1 MTSVYEPSL
10 TMAEA
15 RRQYFADNGFGAD
28 GGYSDKW
35 VDFSLGPVKFPFP
48 NTPARVKA
56 VRFHDLHHV
65 MTGYR
70 TDIIGE
76 FEISAWELGAGC
88 KDFGAA
94 WVLNLGGTFAGV
106 CSAPRRVFRA
116 FVRGLRSRSLYDAE
130 FEPLL
135 PKTVGE
141 IQAERLAADDA
152 GPGAAVKVRPLD
164 LPLFAVTAA
173 SGLIVGSLFLALVVP
188 LLPFGF
194 LYFSRKRRGDTATAA

>member
-1 MTSVYEPSL
+1 MTSVYDPSL
-10 TMAEA
+10 TMEGA

-28 GGYSDKW
+28 GGYADKW

-65 MTGYR
+65 ITGYR

-76 FEISAWELGAGC
+76 FEISAWELSAGC
-88 KDFGAA
+88 KGFGAA

-106 CSAPRRVFRA
+106 LSAPRRVFRA
-116 FVRGLRSRSLYDAE
+116 FVRGLRSRSLYDAD

-135 PKTVGE
+135 SKTVGE
-141 IQAERLAADDA
+141 LQAERLAADDA
-152 GPGAAVKVRPLD
+152 GPGSAVPARPLD
-164 LPLFAVTAA
+164 LPLFVVTAA
-173 SGLIVGSLFLALVVP
+173 TGLGVGLLLMALVVP

-194 LYFSRKRRGDTATAA
+194 LYFSRKRRGETASAA